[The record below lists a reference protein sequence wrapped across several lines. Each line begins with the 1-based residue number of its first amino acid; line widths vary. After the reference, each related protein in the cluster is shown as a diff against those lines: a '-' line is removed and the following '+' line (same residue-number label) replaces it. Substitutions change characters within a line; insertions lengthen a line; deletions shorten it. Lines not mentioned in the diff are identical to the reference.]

1 MVKERTL
8 KVADCPWRSSSASPA
23 SGRYPGLRIGGK
35 WLQDCGFD
43 NGDFVRVVCETDNL
57 KIIKMELSGKEVISV
72 DHAEIMTFDC
82 EKKHSVRYKGNGEEK
97 SLKLIYVP
105 KSLLT
110 NPYPKTVRIT
120 LTAGPK

>member
-8 KVADCPWRSSSASPA
+8 KVSDCFWRSGEST
-23 SGRYPGLRIGGK
+23 YPGLRLGGK
-35 WLQDCGFD
+35 WLKDLGFD
-43 NGDFVRVVCETDNL
+43 YGDFVRVVCETDNL
-57 KIIKMELSGKEVISV
+57 KIMKMELPGKEVIAV
-72 DHAEIMTFDC
+72 DHAELMTFDC
-82 EKKHSVRYKGNGEEK
+82 EKKHSVRYKGNGAEK